1 MCQVWDA
8 CTAVQ
13 NRCLYGLPLSSSSW
27 PTDGDKMDINVYL
40 SNTVTQE
47 GCVGQTEGPEGCIP
61 RWGEIRIFKGW
72 CRRYHHKRRCKKEE
86 LARSGG
92 TPRVCGV
99 TKAIRKYFKIRRKG
113 ELTSS
118 TAERW
123 NENIFIE
130 FSHKQAGLVTLVNTI
145 HLIVRMKMTSAGWR
159 DVKYPKEK
167 WERFER

>member
-1 MCQVWDA
+1 MPVQLCRTGVSTVSLWV
-8 CTAVQ
+8 AVA
-13 NRCLYGLPLSSSSW
+13 GLQ
-27 PTDGDKMDINVYL
+27 MDINVYL
-40 SNTVTQE
+40 SDTVTQE

-72 CRRYHHKRRCKKEE
+72 CRRNHHKRRCKREE

-113 ELTSS
+113 ELTYS

-130 FSHKQAGLVTLVNTI
+130 FSHKHQFCRIGDLGEHHSFDSKNENDFS
-145 HLIVRMKMTSAGWR
+145 RMKGC
-159 DVKYPKEK
+159 
-167 WERFER
+167 